1 MPSQQRIEGL
11 IERVETGEFLAAIA
25 EYYAEDATM
34 QENEQAPRAGREA
47 LLENERR
54 VIAAF
59 EKVRGRCVRPA
70 LVSGDTAVIH
80 WVFEFTARDGRAIR
94 LDELALQR
102 WQGDRI
108 AEERFY
114 YDPIQ
119 MNP

>member
-1 MPSQQRIEGL
+1 
-11 IERVETGEFLAAIA
+11 
-25 EYYAEDATM
+25 M
-34 QENEQAPRAGREA
+34 QENGAGAARRARSAARERA
-47 LLENERR
+47 RGDRR
-54 VIAAF
+54 VREGA
-59 EKVRGRCVRPA
+59 RPCVRPA

-80 WVFEFTARDGRAIR
+80 WVFEFSTRDGRAIR

-102 WQGDRI
+102 WDGDRI